1 MMTRDDVLRELELLP
16 IWKLRTPVR
25 SLLPTTIQAKEI
37 ENVKIAQTVLTANAV
52 ATVELE
58 KQAVNQ
64 AIAPT
69 LFEITISQDKHWA
82 FVSESFKNVDL
93 SGETNMLENHMDIGL
108 QAILLENIMQALHVE
123 KFTKIHTQNLTDIN
137 AIIIVAF
144 GESVAQNL
152 LKSQEKLENLHGK
165 LHDMNDNKLI
175 ATHELAYLLA
185 YPLNKADLWQDLCLA
200 RNYLQNLQS

>member
-1 MMTRDDVLRELELLP
+1 MTRDDVLRELELLP

-58 KQAVNQ
+58 RQAVNQ

-93 SGETNMLENHMDIGL
+93 SGETNMLENHVDIGL

-123 KFTKIHTQNLTDIN
+123 KFTKIHTQSLTDIN
-137 AIIIVAF
+137 VQIIVAF

-152 LKSQEKLENLHGK
+152 LKSREKLENLHGK

-175 ATHELAYLLA
+175 ATHELACLLV

>member
-1 MMTRDDVLRELELLP
+1 MMTRDDMLRELELLP

-37 ENVKIAQTVLTANAV
+37 ENVKIAQTVLTAKAV

-58 KQAVNQ
+58 KQAVNK

-69 LFEITISQDKHWA
+69 LFEITVSQDKHWA
-82 FVSESFKNVDL
+82 FVSESFINVDL
-93 SGETNMLENHMDIGL
+93 SSKTSMTENFMDTALQTN
-108 QAILLENIMQALHVE
+108 LLNNIMQALYVE
-123 KFTKIHTQNLTDIN
+123 KFKKMYIQSLDDID
-137 AIIIVAF
+137 AKIIVAF

-165 LHDMNDNKLI
+165 LHAMKGSKLI
-175 ATHELAYLLA
+175 ATHDLMHLLA
-185 YPLNKADLWQDLCLA
+185 YPLNKANFWQDLCLA
-200 RNYLQNLQS
+200 RSYLQILQS

>member
-16 IWKLRTPVR
+16 IWKLRTSVV
-25 SLLPTTIQAKEI
+25 SLLPTANAAKEI
-37 ENVKIAQTVLTANAV
+37 ENVKIAQTALTAKAF
-52 ATVELE
+52 AAVELE

-64 AIAPT
+64 TIAPT
-69 LFEITISQDKHWA
+69 QFEITISQDKHWA
-82 FVSESFKNVDL
+82 FVSESFINDDL
-93 SGETNMLENHMDIGL
+93 SGEKNMPESHMDIGL

-123 KFTKIHTQNLTDIN
+123 KFTKTHTQSLADIN
-137 AIIIVAF
+137 AQIIVAF

-152 LKSQEKLENLHGK
+152 LTSQEKLENLHGK
-165 LHDMNDNKLI
+165 LHDMNDIKLI

>member
-16 IWKLRTPVR
+16 IWKLRTSVV
-25 SLLPTTIQAKEI
+25 SLLPTANAAKEI

-93 SGETNMLENHMDIGL
+93 SGETSIPESHMDIGL

-123 KFTKIHTQNLTDIN
+123 KFTKIHMQSLTDIN
-137 AIIIVAF
+137 ATIIVAF

-152 LKSQEKLENLHGK
+152 LTSQEKLENLHGK
-165 LHDMNDNKLI
+165 LHDMNDIKLI
-175 ATHELAYLLA
+175 ATHKLAYLLA